1 MLSSLFLASLL
12 SGLLLGVYS
21 MLNGVERQPA
31 SRRADALS
39 ASSPLASVPPPPPPM
54 QVQISPPTVAAAA
67 FLFGMVGYLLLRYSV
82 LGPGITIVLAAAAA
96 GLGLAGML
104 ALVTRWAVPSAAA
117 DPVDPRYLLQGTPA
131 RVTRSISPAQDGEI
145 DYSVDG
151 ARYATPARSFDGSS
165 LTVGAEVAIDRIE
178 DGIAYVE
185 DWALVEQRL

>member
-39 ASSPLASVPPPPPPM
+39 ASSPLASVPPPPPPIT
-54 QVQISPPTVAAAA
+54 VQISPPTVGAAA
-67 FLFGMVGYLLLRYSV
+67 FLFGLVGYLLLRYSSF
-82 LGPGITIVLAAAAA
+82 GPGVTIVLAAAAA
-96 GLGLAGML
+96 GLGLVGML
-104 ALVTRWAVPSAAA
+104 TLVTRWAVPSAAA

-131 RVTRSISPAQDGEI
+131 RVTRSISPDQDGEI
-145 DYSVDG
+145 DYAVDG

-165 LTVGAEVAIDRIE
+165 LPVGSEVAIDRIE